1 MSDKE
6 ALDCLGYIMG
16 SKYHYSRLYYKV
28 GAAIASSSPIL
39 AISGL
44 SIRNKAL
51 VRTVGKTA
59 DGSNTTRL
67 EKNHNKDVLGYS
79 LTGLGIVAGFAG
91 CTMMLVNR
99 KELISIAK
107 SYNYTRDS
115 DLSFAVNPLGLE
127 MKLSF

>member
-1 MSDKE
+1 
-6 ALDCLGYIMG
+6 MG